1 MTGYEAINRW
11 AERWEAGRVRR
22 WHRNRERT
30 ADYLT
35 SWRNWPRQK
44 ALITTYF
51 VCLLG
56 FLAINVVSFWWK
68 EALFLGLP
76 LTVVLCVAWAMLRIT
91 IDGRDGAPEE
101 VLDEYESKIINRWT
115 RLSWSLLCVV
125 CTLMTWALIF
135 GGTTLGAREKN
146 SSITPTVLSL
156 PAGDFTYSL
165 GFIFLTA
172 FLAIIAL
179 PAIGYAL
186 HFGPRSA
193 VEDDE
198 FALSRNEQP

>member
-11 AERWEAGRVRR
+11 AERWEASRVRR

-44 ALITTYF
+44 ALITVYF
-51 VCLLG
+51 LCLLG
-56 FLAINVVSFWWK
+56 LLAVNVTRFWWK
-68 EALFLGLP
+68 EALLFIIP
-76 LTVVLCVAWAMLRIT
+76 LTVVLCIAWAMLRIT

-115 RLSWSLLCVV
+115 RLSWSLLCFV
-125 CTLMTWALIF
+125 CMLLTWALIF
-135 GGTTLGAREKN
+135 GGTTLGAREKH
-146 SSITPTVLSL
+146 SSTTPSILSL
-156 PAGDFTYSL
+156 SGGELTYSL
-165 GFIFLTA
+165 GLIFLTA
-172 FLAIIAL
+172 VLAITAL

-186 HFGPRSA
+186 HFGPRNA

-198 FALSRNEQP
+198 FSLPGNKHS